1 MYTTNHTAHQQREF
15 EYRMTQFPVG
25 LLLVIIFFLYKI
37 FIQQSSYYKSDVAAH
52 PLESSYQH
60 QVDFGRH
67 INITQEFTL
76 SQLTWVVD

>member
-37 FIQQSSYYKSDVAAH
+37 FIQQSFHYKSDVAAH
-52 PLESSYQH
+52 PLESESSYQH
-60 QVDFGRH
+60 QVDFRRH
-67 INITQEFTL
+67 INITQEFTM
-76 SQLTWVVD
+76 SQLT